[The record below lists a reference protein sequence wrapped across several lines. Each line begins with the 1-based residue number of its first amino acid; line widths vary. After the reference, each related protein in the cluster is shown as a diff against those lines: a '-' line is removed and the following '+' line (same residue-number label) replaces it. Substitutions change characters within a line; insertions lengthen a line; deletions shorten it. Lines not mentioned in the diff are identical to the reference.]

1 MKSRDL
7 ASLVFKIMGVFFLAQ
22 STCLLPY
29 VINFFFRDHEMHL
42 GFFNSMP
49 IFFIVY
55 LLTSLTL
62 ILGNKKIAKLVCRK
76 DNDINMSCT
85 IQELQAIAFSCIGIW
100 FICSSLASFII
111 NLLWYFKDSQ
121 ASTITTPI
129 RFSII
134 NSLKLF
140 IGIILF
146 VQSRG
151 LTALWGKLNKIRNP
165 VHKD

>member
-7 ASLVFKIMGVFFLAQ
+7 ASLIFKIMGVFFLAQ

-29 VINFFFRDHEMHL
+29 FINMFYRDHEMTS
-42 GFFNSMP
+42 GP

-55 LLTSLTL
+55 LLTALTL
-62 ILGNKKIAKLVCRK
+62 IFGSKKIAKLVCRE

-151 LTALWGKLNKIRNP
+151 LATLWEKLNKNRNP